1 MSVPLWGELR
11 RRRVF
16 LSYVVVAL
24 ATGFPIV
31 VTLAW
36 IFDVKAGR
44 IERTVSTPAA
54 GPKGVRLGFVLVGI
68 GLLAAAPGV
77 VWYFVVRSPARSVSA
92 PGAGTHAV
100 MPSIAVLPFADV
112 SPGKDQDY
120 FSDGI
125 AEEILDNL
133 AQVEGLRVI
142 GRTSSFSFKGKSD
155 DLRTIGE
162 KLNVMTVLAGSVRR
176 VGDRVRITAQLN
188 DVQNGYQLWS
198 ERYDRELKDIFD
210 IQDEIAKSI
219 AERLRVTLAGIKD
232 NRLVAQATTNME
244 AYQLCLKGRALLDR
258 RGASV
263 PASLDLLRRAVEFDP
278 GYSLAWAG
286 SRK

>member
-1 MSVPLWGELR
+1 GMHGLHLPESVR
-11 RRRVF
+11 
-16 LSYVVVAL
+16 SYVVVAL
-24 ATGFPIV
+24 AAGFPIV
-31 VTLAW
+31 VSLAW

-44 IERTVSTPAA
+44 IERTASTPAA

-77 VWYFVVRSPARSVSA
+77 VWYIVVRSPARSVSA

-142 GRTSSFSFKGKSD
+142 GRTSSFSFKGK
-155 DLRTIGE
+155 
-162 KLNVMTVLAGSVRR
+162 
-176 VGDRVRITAQLN
+176 
-188 DVQNGYQLWS
+188 
-198 ERYDRELKDIFD
+198 
-210 IQDEIAKSI
+210 
-219 AERLRVTLAGIKD
+219 
-232 NRLVAQATTNME
+232 
-244 AYQLCLKGRALLDR
+244 
-258 RGASV
+258 
-263 PASLDLLRRAVEFDP
+263 
-278 GYSLAWAG
+278 
-286 SRK
+286 